1 MCVLGHVCCNLCTS
15 CMSQRMHCVYKPNLC
30 VFRVTCSSCTWYAD
44 SLIIAIVHFTFELQ
58 VVSPY
63 MAHAGLSH
71 TSCVGE
77 HMLCLCRMCT
87 LWMRYNHISCVCAL
101 SVHLV
106 CVFCTCVAC
115 VVSVYGNSVSISF
128 VAGVHACGPVCV
140 NIL

>member
-1 MCVLGHVCCNLCTS
+1 MLCMCVLGHVCCNLCASCTS
-15 CMSQRMHCVYKPNLC
+15 QCMHCVYKPNLC

-44 SLIIAIVHFTFELQ
+44 SLIIVIVHFAFELQ

-106 CVFCTCVAC
+106 SVCFARVLHVLSLCMATACLSLLWRVCMHVDLCV
-115 VVSVYGNSVSISF
+115 
-128 VAGVHACGPVCV
+128 
-140 NIL
+140 